1 MAWDRNYT
9 SVAFDTACE
18 KYDKSPIVLL
28 SAKPFQT
35 DDTKKVYISE
45 LPRTYETACR
55 LFQKRDFLQT
65 ALLNEV
71 PLRSFADTDNEY
83 PLWVWNVAG
92 RLQWFLQSNRQAEC
106 RKETIRRAQNLIE
119 LLKAHQEDCYLIT
132 HGFYMRVLIKELK
145 KQGYQM
151 KKNDVFGISN
161 LSAVTAVK

>member
-1 MAWDRNYT
+1 MKITLIRHEKVDMAWDRNYT

-71 PLRSFADTDNEY
+71 PLRSFADTE
-83 PLWVWNVAG
+83 
-92 RLQWFLQSNRQAEC
+92 
-106 RKETIRRAQNLIE
+106 AQNLIE

-151 KKNDVFGISN
+151 KKNGVFGISN